1 LDILEGNKMMTTE
14 KLMELEIEMYQELL
28 EKTDCPMDALLV
40 LAIMKSALDT
50 EITLQFNRG
59 KVLREIEALSS
70 AESSLVDIAQALERE
85 RGP

>member
-1 LDILEGNKMMTTE
+1 MTTE
-14 KLMELEIEMYQELL
+14 KLMELEIKMYEELL

-50 EITLQFNRG
+50 EITLQFNRV
-59 KVLREIEALSS
+59 KVLREIGAWSS
-70 AESSLVDIAQALERE
+70 GESSLDIAQALEKE

>member
-1 LDILEGNKMMTTE
+1 MMTTE

-50 EITLQFNRG
+50 EITLQYNRA

-70 AESSLVDIAQALERE
+70 GESSLDIAQALEKE